1 MITQSVAILLAMAAT
16 ASDPVDD
23 SRKAFNNCLLTAHN
37 DSVKAKTPLRE
48 FRKLAETTCE
58 AEKAAYHNIIVKSER
73 GYGSSA
79 SEATTYADEEVQ
91 MIIAGVKSFY
101 AENLDIGGTMSLEK

>member
-1 MITQSVAILLAMAAT
+1 MITQTVAILLAMAAT
-16 ASDPVDD
+16 AGDPMED

-37 DSVKAKTPLRE
+37 DSVKAKMPLLE
-48 FRKLAETTCE
+48 FRKLAETTCA
-58 AEKAAYHNIIVKSER
+58 AEKTAYHNIIVRSER
-73 GYGSSA
+73 EYGSST

-101 AENLDIGGTMSLEK
+101 VENLDIGGTMSLEK

>member
-16 ASDPVDD
+16 AGDPLDD

-37 DSVKAKTPLRE
+37 DGVKAKTPLSE

-58 AEKAAYHNIIVKSER
+58 TEKAVYHNILVKAER
-73 GYGSSA
+73 GYGSTT

-91 MIIAGVKSFY
+91 EIISLVKSFY
-101 AENLDIGGTMSLEK
+101 VENLDIGGTLSLEK